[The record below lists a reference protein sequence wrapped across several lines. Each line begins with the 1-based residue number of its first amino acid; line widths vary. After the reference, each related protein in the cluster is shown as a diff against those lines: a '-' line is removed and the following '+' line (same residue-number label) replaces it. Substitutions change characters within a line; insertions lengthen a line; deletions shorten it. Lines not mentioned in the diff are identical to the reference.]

1 MKKQN
6 VVLIYSI
13 YFPECGDRCTIARPT
28 LGLNL
33 FVEKKG
39 SFTPLSSICYD
50 CKSTHNIMC
59 RLKKSEEYLPIWHG
73 ALMFGRDKEKLVETW
88 NEYHRVHLA
97 CGVIDFNNDEEALK
111 RVIEE
116 CNNNPHPEVCYNILK
131 AKMYEQ
137 F

>member
-13 YFPECGDRCTIARPT
+13 YFPECGQGCYGIRPT
-28 LGLNL
+28 LGLSL
-33 FVEKKG
+33 FVEKENTFK
-39 SFTPLSSICYD
+39 PLSIPYGAF
-50 CKSTHNIMC
+50 KSHNNIFAH
-59 RLKKSEEYLPIWHG
+59 LKKKDEYCPLWHG
-73 ALMFGRDKEKLVETW
+73 ALMYGRDKNKLLETW
-88 NEYHRVHLA
+88 DNFHKVELKSN
-97 CGVIDFNNDEEALK
+97 VIDFNDDEDRFMEI
-111 RVIEE
+111 IEE

>member
-13 YFPECGDRCTIARPT
+13 YFPECGKGCYGIRPT
-28 LGLNL
+28 LGLSL
-33 FVEKKG
+33 FVEKENTFK
-39 SFTPLSSICYD
+39 PLSIPYGAF
-50 CKSTHNIMC
+50 KSHNNIFA
-59 RLKKSEEYLPIWHG
+59 RLKKKDEYRPLWHG
-73 ALMFGRDKEKLVETW
+73 ALMYGRNKDKLLETW

-111 RVIEE
+111 GVIEE

-131 AKMYEQ
+131 AKMREQ

>member
-13 YFPECGDRCTIARPT
+13 CFPECGEGCRGIRPT
-28 LGLNL
+28 LGLSL
-33 FVEKKG
+33 FVEKENTFK
-39 SFTPLSSICYD
+39 PLNIPYGAF
-50 CKSTHNIMC
+50 KSHNNIFA
-59 RLKKSEEYLPIWHG
+59 RLKKKDEYCPLWHG
-73 ALMFGRDKEKLVETW
+73 ALMYGRNKDKLLETW
-88 NEYHRVHLA
+88 DNFHRVELKSN
-97 CGVIDFNNDEEALK
+97 VLDFNNDEDRFMEI
-111 RVIEE
+111 IEE